1 MVIYP
6 HGDAMAQDK
15 LAGSQW
21 IKGILRAEMAKKAMT
36 YADLAI
42 CLHAIGVEEDEKNLA
57 NKIGRGNFTAIL
69 FMQCLSA
76 MGLRSLNFEPW
87 GEYIYITL
95 QEQIEMGEAYRKS
108 LANLSGGAAA
118 GPGGPRRRKHKA
130 DD

>member
-1 MVIYP
+1 MTQ
-6 HGDAMAQDK
+6 HK
-15 LAGSQW
+15 LATSQW
-21 IKGILRAEMAKKAMT
+21 IKGILRAEMAKKGMT

-108 LANLSGGAAA
+108 LEKLSDGATTAPA
-118 GPGGPRRRKHKA
+118 GRRRRKPQSG
-130 DD
+130 D